1 MQLFNTFL
9 TSTWLVSITINRC
22 LTTITL
28 LVQAVQKEREEK
40 LAKALKDLLNQYVR
54 GDKEGFLLHAESE
67 ARRLSDA
74 GIAYCL
80 FIVTFVS
87 YFIFNHT

>member
-1 MQLFNTFL
+1 M
-9 TSTWLVSITINRC
+9 
-22 LTTITL
+22 
-28 LVQAVQKEREEK
+28 QAVQKEREEK

-54 GDKEGFLLHAESE
+54 GDKEGFLHHAESE

-80 FIVTFVS
+80 LI
-87 YFIFNHT
+87 